1 MKYRSKKTY
10 KMKQFIFSLS
20 LFLFS
25 FSVFAQDIPERPN
38 PPRLVN
44 DLANVLSEQEK
55 QQLESELV
63 QFNDQT
69 STQIAILTIPS
80 LYGFEV
86 ADFLTQVFNKWGIGQ
101 AGKNNGILIVFKPK
115 TVNAKGD
122 VFIVTGYG
130 LEGIL
135 PDAVINRNVVDYEMI
150 PRFKQGDI
158 YGGLYA
164 GSKVIKE
171 LAAKEY
177 TAVAYQKKTSG
188 KKSEKGGGGFILVIL
203 FIIILVSI
211 FRGGRGGHYNSGGSL
226 PFWLALGLL
235 GGGRGG
241 GSFGGFSG
249 GSGGFGGGGGGFGGG
264 GGGFGGFGGG
274 MSGGGGAGGSW

>member
-1 MKYRSKKTY
+1 MKYPSIKTY
-10 KMKQFIFSLS
+10 KMNRFIFPLYF
-20 LFLFS
+20 FLFS
-25 FSVFAQDIPERPN
+25 FSVFAQEIPERPN

-44 DLANVLSEQEK
+44 DLANVLTDQEE
-55 QQLESELV
+55 QQLETELV

-69 STQIAILTIPS
+69 STQIAILTFPD
-80 LYGFEV
+80 LNGFEM
-86 ADFLTQVFNKWGIGQ
+86 ADFSTKVFNSWKIGQ
-101 AGKNNGILIVFKPK
+101 ADKDNGILIAFKPK
-115 TVNAKGD
+115 TGSSKGA
-122 VFIVTGYG
+122 VFVVTGYG

-150 PRFKQGDI
+150 PRFREGDI

-171 LAAKEY
+171 LAAQEY
-177 TAVAYQKKTSG
+177 TAESYQKKTSG
-188 KKSEKGGGGFILVIL
+188 KKSEKGGGGIFLVIM
-203 FIIILVSI
+203 IVIVLVSI
-211 FRGGRGGHYNSGGSL
+211 FKGGRGGGYSSRGSL
-226 PFWLALGLL
+226 PFWLAMGLL
-235 GGGRGG
+235 GSGNRGG

-249 GSGGFGGGGGGFGGG
+249 GGG

>member
-10 KMKQFIFSLS
+10 KMKQFIFSLF

-25 FSVFAQDIPERPN
+25 FSVFAQDVPERPN

-44 DLANVLSEQEK
+44 DLANVLSDQEK

-69 STQIAILTIPS
+69 STQIAILTVPS
-80 LYGFEV
+80 LNGYEI
-86 ADFLTQVFNKWGIGQ
+86 ADFSTQVFNKWKIGQ

-115 TVNAKGD
+115 TVAGKGA
-122 VFIVTGYG
+122 VFVVTGYG

-177 TAVAYQKKTSG
+177 TAADYQKKTG
-188 KKSEKGGGGFILVIL
+188 EKKSEKGGGGFFIVIM
-203 FIIILVSI
+203 IIIVLVSL

-235 GGGRGG
+235 GGANRGG
-241 GSFGGFSG
+241 GSYGGFSG
-249 GSGGFGGGGGGFGGG
+249 GSGGFGGG

>member
-1 MKYRSKKTY
+1 
-10 KMKQFIFSLS
+10 MKQILFI
-20 LFLFS
+20 LFLSVFT
-25 FSVFAQDIPERPN
+25 FSVFAQDIPEKPN

-44 DLANVLSEQEK
+44 DLANVLSDQER
-55 QQLESELV
+55 QQLESDLV

-69 STQIAILTIPS
+69 STQIAILTVPS
-80 LYGFEV
+80 LNGYEV
-86 ADFLTQVFNKWGIGQ
+86 ADFSTRVFNKWQIGQ

-115 TVNAKGD
+115 TADAKGA
-122 VFIVTGYG
+122 VFVVTGYG

-135 PDAVINRNVVDYEMI
+135 PDAVINRNVVDHEMI
-150 PRFKQGDI
+150 PRFKEGDI

-171 LAAKEY
+171 LAAQEY
-177 TAVAYQKKTSG
+177 TAEAYQKKTSG
-188 KKSEKGGGGFILVIL
+188 NKKSEKGGGGFILVVL
-203 FIIILVSI
+203 IIIVLVSI
-211 FRGGRGGHYNSGGSL
+211 FKGGRGGGYSSRGSL
-226 PFWLALGLL
+226 PFWLAMGLL
-235 GGGRGG
+235 GGGNRGG

-249 GSGGFGGGGGGFGGG
+249 GSGGFGG

>member
-1 MKYRSKKTY
+1 MKP
-10 KMKQFIFSLS
+10 FIFSFF

-25 FSVFAQDIPERPN
+25 FSVFAQDIPEKPN

-44 DLANVLSEQEK
+44 DLANVLSDQEE

-69 STQIAILTIPS
+69 STQIAIVTVPS
-80 LYGFEV
+80 LNGYEI
-86 ADFLTQVFNKWGIGQ
+86 ADFSTQVFNKWQIGQ

-115 TVNAKGD
+115 TADAKGA
-122 VFIVTGYG
+122 VFVVTGYG

-135 PDAVINRNVVDYEMI
+135 PDAVINRNVVDLEMI
-150 PRFKQGDI
+150 PRFKEGDI

-171 LAAKEY
+171 LAAQEY
-177 TAVAYQKKTSG
+177 TAEAYQKKTSG
-188 KKSEKGGGGFILVIL
+188 NKKSEKGGGGFILVVL
-203 FIIILVSI
+203 IIIVLVSI
-211 FRGGRGGHYNSGGSL
+211 FKGGRGGGYSTRGSL

-235 GGGRGG
+235 GGNRGG

-249 GSGGFGGGGGGFGGG
+249 GSGGFGGG

>member
-1 MKYRSKKTY
+1 MKHILLIL
-10 KMKQFIFSLS
+10 FISVFSL
-20 LFLFS
+20 
-25 FSVFAQDIPERPN
+25 SVFAQDIPERPN

-44 DLANVLSEQEK
+44 DLANVLSDQEE

-69 STQIAILTIPS
+69 STQIAILTFPDLNGYEI
-80 LYGFEV
+80 
-86 ADFLTQVFNKWGIGQ
+86 ADFATQVFNKWQIGQ
-101 AGKNNGILIVFKPK
+101 AEKNNGILIVFKPK
-115 TVNAKGD
+115 TANAKGA
-122 VFIVTGYG
+122 VFVVTGYG

-150 PRFKQGDI
+150 PRFKKGDI

-171 LAAKEY
+171 LAAQEY
-177 TAVAYQKKTSG
+177 TAEAYQKKTSG
-188 KKSEKGGGGFILVIL
+188 KKKSEKGGGGFILVVL
-203 FIIILVSI
+203 IIIVLVSI
-211 FRGGRGGHYNSGGSL
+211 FKGGRGGGYSTRGSL

-235 GGGRGG
+235 GGNRGG

-249 GSGGFGGGGGGFGGG
+249 GGGGFG

>member
-1 MKYRSKKTY
+1 
-10 KMKQFIFSLS
+10 MKQLIVAFF

-25 FSVFAQDIPERPN
+25 FSVFAQDIPEKPN

-44 DLANVLSEQEK
+44 DLANVLSDQEE

-69 STQIAILTIPS
+69 STQIAIVTVPS
-80 LYGFEV
+80 LNGYEI
-86 ADFLTQVFNKWGIGQ
+86 ADFSTQVFNKWQIGQ

-115 TVNAKGD
+115 TADSKGA
-122 VFIVTGYG
+122 VFVVTGYG

-135 PDAVINRNVVDYEMI
+135 PDAVINRNVVDNEMI
-150 PRFKQGDI
+150 PRFKQEDI

-164 GSKVIKE
+164 GSRVIKE
-171 LAAKEY
+171 LAAQEY
-177 TAVAYQKKTSG
+177 TAEAYQKKTSG
-188 KKSEKGGGGFILVIL
+188 KKKKSEKDGGGFILVVL
-203 FIIILVSI
+203 VIIVLVSL
-211 FRGGRGGHYNSGGSL
+211 FKGGRGGGYSSRGSL

-235 GGGRGG
+235 GGGNRGG
-241 GSFGGFSG
+241 GSFGGFS
-249 GSGGFGGGGGGFGGG
+249 GGG